1 MRSLP
6 LFLLLFAAFSGPDEP
21 IAEDIGMKKRFNHWI
36 NSLGLLI
43 TYYAGVSVIF
53 YSVERLV

>member
-1 MRSLP
+1 LP
-6 LFLLLFAAFSGPDEP
+6 LFLLLFAAFSGLDGP